1 MQARIDELQARLK
14 AKKDEEYASEEF
26 SKSRSA
32 GSENETVS
40 DGDDDYVDDLPV
52 ETNLKQKA
60 RGPRAAVSAEVFGAW
75 NKKSAFEPKVFEKS
89 PEQAI

>member
-1 MQARIDELQARLK
+1 M
-14 AKKDEEYASEEF
+14 
-26 SKSRSA
+26 
-32 GSENETVS
+32 S

-52 ETNLKQKA
+52 ETNSNLKA
-60 RGPRAAVSAEVFGAW
+60 RGPRASVSAEAFGAW